1 MTRPPSEAVE
11 GQNSHHL
18 QKSSDP
24 ATTRCHVGS
33 SLAPDVSDPLVRYR
47 GVDNRV
53 RDRAMAHKGLK
64 RACIDSPT
72 SQSVSSCVA
81 QHVGVDREWQLSSH
95 IRPTVFDR
103 P

>member
-18 QKSSDP
+18 QKPSDP

-33 SLAPDVSDPLVRYR
+33 SLAPDVSDPLVGYR

-53 RDRAMAHKGLK
+53 CDRTMAHEGLQ
-64 RACIDSPT
+64 R
-72 SQSVSSCVA
+72 SCVDSATGQGIPRSMA
-81 QHVGVDREWQLSSH
+81 QHVSMDRE
-95 IRPTVFDR
+95 R
-103 P
+103 

>member
-33 SLAPDVSDPLVRYR
+33 SLAPDVSDPLVRHR

-53 RDRAMAHKGLK
+53 RDRAMAHEGLK
-64 RACIDSPT
+64 RACVDSST
-72 SQSVSSCVA
+72 SQGVPSRVA
-81 QHVGVDREWQLSSH
+81 QHVSVDREWQLSSH
-95 IRPTVFDR
+95 AKPFN
-103 P
+103 

>member
-18 QKSSDP
+18 QKPSDP

-33 SLAPDVSDPLVRYR
+33 SLAPDVSDPLVGHR

-53 RDRAMAHKGLK
+53 RDRAMAHESLK
-64 RACIDSPT
+64 RACIDSPA
-72 SQSVSSCVA
+72 SQSVSGSMA
-81 QHVGVDREWQLSSH
+81 QHVSMDREWQLSGH
-95 IRPTVFDR
+95 TKPFN
-103 P
+103 